1 MYYLVRVWLY
11 ALRSECVYECVYVCM
26 SVYTCVLGDSIR
38 EYVYKYVS
46 YDIYTYESVSIS

>member
-1 MYYLVRVWLY
+1 MHYLVRVWLY